1 MDENNSNLPQ
11 DEKSNSRRRFISR
24 ASAGAVLATLPSK
37 SVWATMSSNSIAA
50 SGHGSDFAGGAH
62 LQLKKPH
69 DWLKTGVGQLA
80 YKYYSVCGGNP
91 KIHWKLSRCIGHKA
105 DKLFLCHLLG
115 DVGELTHFFK
125 SIGGEVKV
133 FKRSGKTYHV
143 KLWDSRKQRNRY
155 FTWNNIFK
163 YIGGDSE
170 LNKYIVSTYLN
181 AKLSGIYA
189 GVVYPIANSYNGSRP
204 PFTSAEAFIKKIHQ
218 SASHD
223 PDGTLELLKTLHHN
237 PNSLR
242 TYGA

>member
-69 DWLKTGVGQLA
+69 EWLDTRVGQLA
-80 YKYYSVCGGNP
+80 YKYFAVCGGAP
-91 KIHWKLSRCIGHKA
+91 KLHWKLNNCIGDKA
-105 DKLFLCHLLG
+105 NQLFLCHLLG

-125 SIGGEVKV
+125 SLGGEVKV
-133 FKRSGKTYHV
+133 FKKNGRTYHV
-143 KLWDSRKQRNRY
+143 KLRDKYRNRNRY
-155 FTWNNIFK
+155 FTWNDIFS

-181 AKLSGIYA
+181 AKLSGIHA
-189 GVVYPIANSYNGSRP
+189 GVVYPIANSYNGSKP
-204 PFTSAEAFIKKIHQ
+204 PFASAEAFIKKIHE
-218 SASHD
+218 SAIHD
-223 PDGTLELLKTLHHN
+223 PTGTLALLKTLHYDAE
-237 PNSLR
+237 SLR